1 MSFVSTRFVSI
12 KKGPAKSKP
21 VIWEQSH
28 SLTQIMSILEF
39 LGEGGAIQI
48 KHLFQPSKTIL
59 YPLKIQYF
67 DAQKRQ

>member
-1 MSFVSTRFVSI
+1 
-12 KKGPAKSKP
+12 
-21 VIWEQSH
+21 
-28 SLTQIMSILEF
+28 MSILEF
-39 LGEGGAIQI
+39 LGEGGGAIQI

>member
-39 LGEGGAIQI
+39 LGEGGGGGN
-48 KHLFQPSKTIL
+48 PN
-59 YPLKIQYF
+59 
-67 DAQKRQ
+67 